1 MRRSRGVSG
10 PFPLSTICRMPRADD
25 LRALLRSV
33 ALAGRDIATAPS
45 RWRARDWALLCAFLV
60 ATVIAYREKWP
71 MQSLLQGTG
80 GSVAHALAEL
90 ADVPGSDL
98 AMVSYGVAAFVV
110 GRCAK
115 KRALVDAAIAL
126 GAGGAWCWAL
136 TKAGQLVLAESRPI
150 EGGAMHWMALGGH
163 GVSGHAAAAALLFW
177 TARDALET
185 NVRGPLRRAAEFGL
199 LAWAILVCWSR
210 VHLGEHFVWNVML
223 GFAVGTFTGRRRNP
237 VTRTES

>member
-1 MRRSRGVSG
+1 
-10 PFPLSTICRMPRADD
+10 
-25 LRALLRSV
+25 
-33 ALAGRDIATAPS
+33 
-45 RWRARDWALLCAFLV
+45 
-60 ATVIAYREKWP
+60 

-136 TKAGQLVLAESRPI
+136 TKAGQLVL
-150 EGGAMHWMALGGH
+150 
-163 GVSGHAAAAALLFW
+163 
-177 TARDALET
+177 
-185 NVRGPLRRAAEFGL
+185 
-199 LAWAILVCWSR
+199 VCWSR

-237 VTRTES
+237 LTRTES